1 MIIYVVYW
9 IYRSL
14 EMDQSDSI
22 NKPSTASTSGTTS
35 SSHSTA
41 KSISS
46 VSRYIQSKA
55 CIKSC
60 AESLSFFYS
69 VQLKGD
75 DEKMGDIKSIS
86 SGYVILAI
94 IGVHHMAGNFP
105 GPIFADGQ
113 SLKFSC
119 FNFHMIMP
127 V

>member
-60 AESLSFFYS
+60 ADSLSFFYS

-75 DEKMGDIKSIS
+75 NDEKTGDIKSIS
-86 SGYVILAI
+86 FGYVILAI
-94 IGVHHMAGNFP
+94 IGVQHMAGNFL

-113 SLKFSC
+113 SLKF
-119 FNFHMIMP
+119 
-127 V
+127 